1 MGGCPP
7 RRSGG
12 PLPSLSAQPV
22 TIPKMNWVLPAPAS
36 PENGTHQGAL
46 ARDAQGFVYSADN
59 KGRRL
64 LCFLGYTNTL
74 ARGIKVP
81 FLSPLHL

>member
-12 PLPSLSAQPV
+12 QLLSLSEQPV

-36 PENGTHQGAL
+36 PENGIHQGAL

-59 KGRRL
+59 KGHRRL
-64 LCFLGYTNTL
+64 CFSRYTNML
-74 ARGIKVP
+74 AKGIKVP